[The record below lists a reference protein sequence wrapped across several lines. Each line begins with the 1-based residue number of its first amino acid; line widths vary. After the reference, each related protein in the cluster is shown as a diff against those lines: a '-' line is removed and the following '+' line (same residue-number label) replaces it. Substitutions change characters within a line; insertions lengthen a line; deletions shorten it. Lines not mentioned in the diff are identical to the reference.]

1 MSHALSTGALSSS
14 AVAGGGRAP
23 ARPTRE
29 PRRRRARF
37 QPAWL
42 FMAPSLVIFAVFVF
56 YPIVCAIVYSFF
68 DWQIGATSQRW
79 LVLGN
84 YARLLHDPQFWN
96 SLRVTLVFTVVSVVA
111 LLLLGFVT
119 ALLLLRNT
127 LAHRLVRSV
136 LLFPTIVSFVTIG
149 MVWKFLLDPSI
160 GLVGGLTR
168 AVGLGP
174 VAWLQDVNLAL
185 PTVIFVAVWRSTG
198 FTVVLFIAGLQN
210 VPPELYEAARLDGAN
225 RRQLV
230 RHITLPSIRP
240 TMLFATTILTIQSLQ
255 VFDLVFVMTG
265 GGPLFRTD
273 SLVNLLYRYG
283 FVNFQT
289 GYASAVSQVLFLII
303 IVVSLVQLRIFRFN
317 DVD

>member
-14 AVAGGGRAP
+14 AVAGGDGAP

-68 DWQIGATSQRW
+68 DWQIGATSQRR
-79 LVLGN
+79 LGLGN
-84 YARLLHDPQFWN
+84 YTRLLHDPQFWN

-185 PTVIFVAVWRSTG
+185 PTVIFVAIWRSTG

>member
-14 AVAGGGRAP
+14 AVAGGDGAP

-79 LVLGN
+79 LGLGN
-84 YARLLHDPQFWN
+84 YTRLLHDPQFWN